1 MRRKPLN
8 MAPAANHPTLDMLS
22 TPRKPSPNGQ
32 GDSMRYSETISID
45 DLDRDP
51 YPVYAR
57 LRAEDPIAPVPAAN
71 CWFATRW
78 TDVETIARHSDFT
91 AVSPEAP
98 VNVAFGQPNVLTSDG
113 PMHQALRGGIEPHY
127 RPKRVADYIETLVR
141 PIAEA
146 QLKAFR
152 ASGSNDLLTE
162 YFEPISALALAR
174 SFGFMDVDTLT
185 LRRWFHGLSQGAIN
199 FERDPARDAI
209 CQGVVAEIEG
219 VALPLLERLAKSPD
233 QSPLSH
239 LLHAGMPEGQT
250 RPPEMI
256 LPSVKITL
264 LGGMQEPGHGAAN
277 LLVGLMQDPAQLAAL
292 RANIDGLLPQA
303 IDEALR
309 WIAPIG
315 TMMRTATKD
324 TQINGIAIAEGTPV
338 SCIFAS
344 ANRDEARW
352 DDPDRF
358 DIFRP
363 SKAHMAFG
371 QGSHF
376 CAGKWFAKAQI
387 DIAIR
392 VLMEAFPTLAF
403 ADSVPEF
410 RGWEFRAPTHCR
422 IAV

>member
-1 MRRKPLN
+1 
-8 MAPAANHPTLDMLS
+8 
-22 TPRKPSPNGQ
+22 
-32 GDSMRYSETISID
+32 MRYCETISID

-57 LRAEDPIAPVPAAN
+57 LRGSDPIAPVPAAN

-78 TDVETIARHSDFT
+78 SDVETIARHPDFT

-98 VNVAFGQPNVLTSDG
+98 VNAAFGQPNVLTSDG

-127 RPKRVADYIETLVR
+127 RPKRVAEYIETLVR

-146 QLKAFR
+146 QLQAFR

-174 SFGFMDVDTLT
+174 SFGFTDVDTPT

-199 FERDPARDAI
+199 FERDPARDAV
-209 CQGVVAEIEG
+209 CQTVVAEIESF
-219 VALPLLERLAKSPD
+219 ALPLLERLAKTPD

-292 RANIDGLLPQA
+292 RADLDGLLPQA

-315 TMMRTATKD
+315 TMMRTATRD
-324 TQINGIAIAEGTPV
+324 TTVNGIAIPEGTPV

-363 SKAHMAFG
+363 QKAHMAFG

-387 DIAIR
+387 DIALR
-392 VLMEAFPTLAF
+392 VLLEAFPSLTF
-403 ADSVPEF
+403 ADTVPEF
-410 RGWEFRAPTHCR
+410 RGWEFRAPTQCR
-422 IAV
+422 IAL

>member
-1 MRRKPLN
+1 
-8 MAPAANHPTLDMLS
+8 
-22 TPRKPSPNGQ
+22 
-32 GDSMRYSETISID
+32 MRYSETITID
-45 DLDRDP
+45 DLETDP
-51 YPVYAR
+51 YPAYAY
-57 LRAEDPIAPVPAAN
+57 LRAQDPIAPVPAAN

-78 TDVETIARHSDFT
+78 ADIETIARHPDFT

-98 VNVAFGQPNVLTSDG
+98 VNAAFGQPNVLTSDG

-146 QLKAFR
+146 ELKSFL
-152 ASGSNDLLTE
+152 ASGSNDLLTGF
-162 YFEPISALALAR
+162 FEPVSALALAR
-174 SFGFMDVDTLT
+174 SFGFMEVDTPT

-209 CQGVVAEIEG
+209 CQAVVAEIEA
-219 VALPLLERLAKSPD
+219 VALPLLERLSTAPNL
-233 QSPLSH
+233 SPLSH

-256 LPSVKITL
+256 LPSVKVTL

-277 LLVGLMQDPAQLAAL
+277 LLVGLMQAPDQLGAL
-292 RANIDGLLPQA
+292 RANLDALLPQA

-315 TMMRTATKD
+315 TMMRTATRD
-324 TQINGIAIAEGTPV
+324 TEVNGIAIAEGTPV

-344 ANRDEARW
+344 ANRDETRW

-363 SKAHMAFG
+363 QKAHMAFG

-387 DIAIR
+387 EITMR
-392 VLMEAFPTLAF
+392 VLFEAFPRLAF
-403 ADSVPEF
+403 ADDPPAF
-410 RGWEFRAPTHCR
+410 CGWEFRAPKHCR
-422 IAV
+422 IAL

>member
-1 MRRKPLN
+1 
-8 MAPAANHPTLDMLS
+8 
-22 TPRKPSPNGQ
+22 
-32 GDSMRYSETISID
+32 MRYSETITID
-45 DLDRDP
+45 DLETDP

-78 TDVETIARHSDFT
+78 TDVEQIARHPDFT
-91 AVSPEAP
+91 AVSDEAP
-98 VNVAFGQPNVLTSDG
+98 VNAAFGRPNVLTTEG
-113 PMHQALRGGIEPHY
+113 PDHAELRGGIEPHY
-127 RPKRVADYIETLVR
+127 RPKRVADYIDRLVR

-146 QLKAFR
+146 QLQAFC
-152 ASGSNDLLTE
+152 ASGDNDLLSG

-174 SFGFMDVDTLT
+174 SFGFMDVDMPT

-209 CQGVVAEIEG
+209 CAATIAEIDA
-219 VALPLLERLAKSPD
+219 VALPLLERLATTPD

-239 LLHAGMPEGQT
+239 LLHAGMADGRTRAPE
-250 RPPEMI
+250 RI
-256 LPSVKITL
+256 LPSVRVTL

-277 LLVGLMQDPAQLAAL
+277 LLVGLIQNPAQMQAL
-292 RANIDGLLPQA
+292 RADMTLLPQA

-315 TMMRTATKD
+315 TMMRTATRD
-324 TQINGIAIAEGTPV
+324 TTVAGIPVPQGTPV

-344 ANRDEARW
+344 ANRDETRW

-358 DIFRP
+358 DIFRAP
-363 SKAHMAFG
+363 RAHMAFG
-371 QGSHF
+371 QGAHF

-392 VLMEAFPTLAF
+392 VLFDALTRLAF
-403 ADSVPEF
+403 ADTAPAF
-410 RGWEFRAPTHCR
+410 RGWEFRAPEHCR
-422 IAV
+422 IAL

>member
-78 TDVETIARHSDFT
+78 TDVETIARHPDFT
-91 AVSPEAP
+91 AVSSEAP
-98 VNVAFGQPNVLTSDG
+98 VNAAFGQPNVLTSDG

-209 CQGVVAEIEG
+209 CQAVVAEIED
-219 VALPLLERLAKSPD
+219 VAVPLLERLAKSPD

-250 RPPEMI
+250 RAPEMI
-256 LPSVKITL
+256 LPSVKVTL

-303 IDEALR
+303 IDALR

>member
-1 MRRKPLN
+1 
-8 MAPAANHPTLDMLS
+8 
-22 TPRKPSPNGQ
+22 
-32 GDSMRYSETISID
+32 MRYSETITIE
-45 DLDRDP
+45 DLDTDP
-51 YPVYAR
+51 FPHYAR

-78 TDVETIARHSDFT
+78 ADVELIARHPDFT
-91 AVSPEAP
+91 AQSDEAP
-98 VNVAFGQPNVLTSDG
+98 VNTAFGRPNVLTSEG
-113 PMHQALRGGIEPHY
+113 PVHAALRGGIEPHY
-127 RPKRVADYIETLVR
+127 RPRRVAEYIDSLVR

-146 QLKAFR
+146 QLAAFR

-174 SFGFMDVDTLT
+174 SFGFAEVDTPT

-209 CQGVVAEIEG
+209 CRVVVAEIEA
-219 VALPLLERLAKSPD
+219 VALPLLERLSRTPD
-233 QSPLSH
+233 TSPLSH
-239 LLHAGMPEGQT
+239 MLHSGMEPGQT

-277 LLVGLMQDPAQLAAL
+277 LLVGLMQNPDQFAAL
-292 RANIDGLLPQA
+292 RADLDGLLPQA

-324 TQINGIAIAEGTPV
+324 AQVNGIAVPEGTPV

-344 ANRDEARW
+344 ANRDETRW
-352 DDPDRF
+352 DNPDAF
-358 DIFRP
+358 DILRP
-363 SKAHMAFG
+363 QKAHMAFG
-371 QGSHF
+371 QGAHF

-387 DIAIR
+387 EVAMR
-392 VLMEAFPTLAF
+392 VLLDAFPHLAF
-403 ADSVPEF
+403 AGDPPEF

-422 IAV
+422 VAV

>member
-1 MRRKPLN
+1 
-8 MAPAANHPTLDMLS
+8 
-22 TPRKPSPNGQ
+22 
-32 GDSMRYSETISID
+32 MRYSETISID
-45 DLDRDP
+45 DLEADP

-57 LRAEDPIAPVPAAN
+57 LRAKDPIAPVPAAN

-78 TDVETIARHSDFT
+78 ADVEAIARHPDFT

-98 VNVAFGQPNVLTSDG
+98 VNAAFGQPNVLTSEG
-113 PMHQALRGGIEPHY
+113 ATHQALRGGIEPHY

-146 QLKAFR
+146 QLLAFR

-162 YFEPISALALAR
+162 FFEPVSALALAR
-174 SFGFMDVDTLT
+174 SFGFADVDAAT

-209 CQGVVAEIEG
+209 CRSVVAEIEA
-219 VALPLLERLAKSPD
+219 VALPLLDRLAATPD

-256 LPSVKITL
+256 LPSVKVTL

-277 LLVGLMQDPAQLAAL
+277 LLVGLMQNPGQFAAL
-292 RANIDGLLPQA
+292 RADLDTLLPKA

-309 WIAPIG
+309 WIAPTG

-324 TQINGIAIAEGTPV
+324 TQVNGRQVAEGTPV

-344 ANRDEARW
+344 ANRDETRW
-352 DDPDRF
+352 EDPDRF

-363 SKAHMAFG
+363 YQAHMAFG
-371 QGSHF
+371 LGSHF
-376 CAGKWFAKAQI
+376 CAGKWFARAQI
-387 DIAIR
+387 EITMR
-392 VLMEAFPTLAF
+392 VLFEAFPQLAF
-403 ADSVPEF
+403 ADDAPGF
-410 RGWEFRAPTHCR
+410 RGWEFRAPDHCR
-422 IAV
+422 IRL

>member
-1 MRRKPLN
+1 
-8 MAPAANHPTLDMLS
+8 
-22 TPRKPSPNGQ
+22 
-32 GDSMRYSETISID
+32 MRYSETISID
-45 DLDRDP
+45 DLETDP

-78 TDVETIARHSDFT
+78 TDVETIARHPDFT

-98 VNVAFGQPNVLTSDG
+98 VNAAFGQPNVLTSEG
-113 PMHQALRGGIEPHY
+113 ATHQALRGGIEPHY

-146 QLKAFR
+146 QLQSFR

-162 YFEPISALALAR
+162 FFEPVSALALAR
-174 SFGFMDVDTLT
+174 SFGFTEVDTPT

-209 CQGVVAEIEG
+209 CREVSAEIEA
-219 VALPLLERLAKSPD
+219 VALPLLDHLAATPD

-250 RPPEMI
+250 RPPQMI
-256 LPSVKITL
+256 LPSVKVTL

-277 LLVGLMQDPAQLAAL
+277 LLVGLMQNPDQLAAL
-292 RANIDGLLPQA
+292 RADLDTLLPRA

-315 TMMRTATKD
+315 TMMRTVTRD
-324 TQINGIAIAEGTPV
+324 TQVNGVPVPEGTPV

-352 DDPDRF
+352 PDPDRF

-363 SKAHMAFG
+363 HQAHMAFG

-387 DIAIR
+387 EVTMR
-392 VLMEAFPTLAF
+392 VLFEAFPDLAF
-403 ADSVPEF
+403 ADQSPAF
-410 RGWEFRAPTHCR
+410 RGWEFRAPEHCR
-422 IAV
+422 IRL

>member
-1 MRRKPLN
+1 
-8 MAPAANHPTLDMLS
+8 
-22 TPRKPSPNGQ
+22 
-32 GDSMRYSETISID
+32 MRYSETITID

-51 YPVYAR
+51 FPHYAR

-78 TDVETIARHSDFT
+78 SDVELIARHPDFT
-91 AVSPEAP
+91 AVSDEAP
-98 VNVAFGQPNVLTSDG
+98 VNAAFGRPNVLTSEGDT
-113 PMHQALRGGIEPHY
+113 HAALRGGIEPHY
-127 RPKRVADYIETLVR
+127 RPRRVAEYIEALVR

-146 QLKAFR
+146 QLAAFR

-174 SFGFMDVDTLT
+174 SFGFMEVDVPV

-209 CQGVVAEIEG
+209 CRTVVDEIEA
-219 VALPLLERLAKSPD
+219 VALPLLERLSKTPD
-233 QSPLSH
+233 NSPLSH
-239 LLHAGMPEGQT
+239 MLHSGMAPGQV
-250 RPPEMI
+250 RPVEMI
-256 LPSVKITL
+256 MPSVKVTL

-277 LLVGLMQDPAQLAAL
+277 LLVGLMQNPSQFAAL
-292 RANIDGLLPQA
+292 RADMGLLGPA

-315 TMMRTATKD
+315 TMMRTALRATEV
-324 TQINGIAIAEGTPV
+324 NGVKVPEGTPV

-344 ANRDEARW
+344 ANRDETRW
-352 DDPDRF
+352 DNAEAF
-358 DIFRP
+358 DILRP
-363 SKAHMAFG
+363 QKAHMAFG
-371 QGSHF
+371 QGTHF

-387 DIAIR
+387 EVAMR
-392 VLMEAFPTLAF
+392 VLLDAFPHLAF
-403 ADSVPEF
+403 ADDPPEF

-422 IAV
+422 IAL